1 MTSLPSRPT
10 VHAPAHAAR
19 LLAALVGAA
28 LVGGAGLASAQP
40 SAPDSSPVFPTVSG
54 ENLSGRAMTLPRD
67 FGGRANLVFV
77 AFEREHQEVVDTWL
91 PHAARLAASRP
102 GLRYYELPTI
112 KRRFAV
118 MSPVIARGMR
128 SGVTDRAAR
137 DATITLYTNVDDL
150 RAALGLPDARSIYAL
165 LLDAGGVVRWR
176 ARGPYDDPQGAALA
190 AAVDRLLAGD
200 AAGGAR

>member
-1 MTSLPSRPT
+1 MTSSPLRPT
-10 VHAPAHAAR
+10 VLASS
-19 LLAALVGAA
+19 LLAATLV
-28 LVGGAGLASAQP
+28 GAGLASAQQQP
-40 SAPDSSPVFPTVSG
+40 SPPSPPPVFPTVSG

-67 FGGRANLVFV
+67 FAGRANLVFV
-77 AFEREHQEVVDTWL
+77 AFEREQQEVVDTWL
-91 PHAARLAASRP
+91 PHAARLVASRP

-118 MSPVIARGMR
+118 MSPVIAGGMR

-137 DATITLYTNVDDL
+137 DATITLYTNVDDF

-165 LLDAGGVVRWR
+165 LLDADGVVRWR
-176 ARGPYDDPQGAALA
+176 ARGAYDDAQGAALA

-200 AAGGAR
+200 AAGAAAR